1 MHATRPTPRLA
12 WLFDIDGTLLLTEG
26 AAREA
31 FATTLRD
38 HLDIEDDL
46 RDIAFAGR
54 TEPLILGDILAK
66 HSLAFGDGEEAR
78 FWNGVFDRT
87 RRLLDSGRGRLLPG
101 VLPLLDALAAERA
114 WVLGLLTGNMAEM
127 ARIKLGRFGLAGRFA
142 FGAFGEQ
149 APDRDSLARD
159 LVQRLGREYGIPPSR
174 CIVVGDT
181 EHDVQCARAAG
192 AQVVAVAT
200 GSFTHAQL
208 AAFSPDLLL
217 EDLSDRDGLLRWAR
231 ELDGTEAAAIEG
243 GSRG

>member
-31 FATTLRD
+31 FAATLRD
-38 HLDIEDDL
+38 HLEIEDDL

-54 TEPLILGDILAK
+54 IDPLILADILAK
-66 HSLAFGDGEEAR
+66 HGLAFGDGEEAR

-87 RRLLDSGRGRLLPG
+87 RRLLQSGRGRLLPG
-101 VLPLLDALAAERA
+101 VLRLLEALGAERA

-142 FGAFGEQ
+142 FGAYGEQ
-149 APDRDSLARD
+149 APDRESLARG
-159 LVQRLGREYGIPPSR
+159 LVQRVEREYDIPPPR

-181 EHDVQCARAAG
+181 EHDIRCAHAAG
-192 AQVVAVAT
+192 ARVVAVAT
-200 GSFTHAQL
+200 GWCSHAEL
-208 AAFSPDLLL
+208 EALSPDLLL
-217 EDLSDRDGLLRWAR
+217 ADLSDADGLMRWAR
-231 ELDGTEAAAIEG
+231 GLDGPRA
-243 GSRG
+243 